1 MGSILVFLLVNL
13 NDELRFLSLHILGH
27 LIRLELN
34 LTLELYERFVFI
46 YKDLQVSITVYHRHL
61 ALDLLSLLK
70 NRLSH
75 LALMLQEL
83 LEAILHE
90 INPRFLSLL

>member
-1 MGSILVFLLVNL
+1 MGTILVFLLVNL
-13 NDELRFLSLHILGH
+13 NDKLRLLSLHILGH

-34 LTLELYERFVFI
+34 FTLKLYERFVFI
-46 YKDLQVSITVYHRHL
+46 NKNLQVSITVYHRHL

-70 NRLSH
+70 YRLSH

-83 LEAILHE
+83 LEAILHK
-90 INPRFLSLL
+90 INPRFFSLL

>member
-1 MGSILVFLLVNL
+1 MGTILVFLLVYL
-13 NDELRFLSLHILGH
+13 NDELRLLSLHILGN
-27 LIRLELN
+27 LIWLELN
-34 LTLELYERFVFI
+34 LTLKLYERFVFI
-46 YKDLQVSITVYHRHL
+46 NKDLQVSITVYHRHL

-70 NRLSH
+70 YRLSH

-90 INPRFLSLL
+90 INPRFFSLL

>member
-1 MGSILVFLLVNL
+1 MGTVLVFLLVNL
-13 NDELRFLSLHILGH
+13 NDELRLLSLHILGH
-27 LIRLELN
+27 LIWLEFN

-46 YKDLQVSITVYHRHL
+46 NKDLQVRITLYHRHL

-70 NRLSH
+70 YRLSH

-90 INPRFLSLL
+90 INPRFFSLL